1 MNIRALH
8 RKLSLYTFIPLGI
21 ILVSGII
28 LQLRNQF
35 EWIQPTLVE
44 TKADQGPLLAPDVL
58 IQKLN
63 LNEKEIEQIIYKPS
77 KNNASL
83 RLKSGEEI
91 QLNAQTAEV
100 LKRAMRRTNLL
111 IDIHQGSILGPIGQY
126 GIYLL
131 TALGMIILYITGVNL
146 LLPRR
151 KK

>member
-8 RKLSLYTFIPLGI
+8 RKLSLDTFIPLGI
-21 ILVSGII
+21 ILLSGIV

-35 EWIQPTLVE
+35 EWIQPSLIE
-44 TKADQGPLLAPDVL
+44 TKADKSPLIAPQTL

-77 KNNASL
+77 KNNASV

-91 QLNAQTAEV
+91 HMNAQTGEV
-100 LKRAMRRTNLL
+100 LKRAIRRTNLL
-111 IDIHQGSILGPIGQY
+111 IDIHQGSILGPFGQY

-131 TALGMIILYITGVNL
+131 TGLGMIILYMTGLNL

>member
-21 ILVSGII
+21 ILVTGII

-44 TKADQGPLLAPDVL
+44 TKADQSPLIAPDVL

-91 QLNAQTAEV
+91 QLNAQTGEV

-131 TALGMIILYITGVNL
+131 TALGMIILYITGINL

>member
-21 ILVSGII
+21 ILVSGIV

-35 EWIQPTLVE
+35 EWIQPSLIE
-44 TKADQGPLLAPDVL
+44 TKADQSPLLAPQAL

-77 KNNASL
+77 KNNASV

-91 QLNAQTAEV
+91 QLNAQTGDV
-100 LKRAMRRTNLL
+100 LKRAIRRTNLL
-111 IDIHQGSILGPIGQY
+111 IDIHQGSILGPFGQY

-131 TALGMIILYITGVNL
+131 TGLGMIILYMTGLNL

>member
-44 TKADQGPLLAPDVL
+44 TKADKSPLIAPDVL

-91 QLNAQTAEV
+91 QLNAQTGEV

>member
-21 ILVSGII
+21 ILLSGIV

-35 EWIQPTLVE
+35 EWIQPSLIE
-44 TKADQGPLLAPDVL
+44 TKADKSPLLAPQDL

-77 KNNASL
+77 KNNASV

-91 QLNAQTAEV
+91 QMNAQTGEV
-100 LKRAMRRTNLL
+100 LKRAIRRTNLL
-111 IDIHQGSILGPIGQY
+111 IDIHQGSILGPFGQY
-126 GIYLL
+126 GVYLL
-131 TALGMIILYITGVNL
+131 TGLGMIILYMTGLNL

>member
-21 ILVSGII
+21 ILVSGIV

-35 EWIQPTLVE
+35 EWIQPSLIE
-44 TKADQGPLLAPDVL
+44 TKADQSPLLAPQAL

-77 KNNASL
+77 KNNASV

-91 QLNAQTAEV
+91 QLNAQTGDV
-100 LKRAMRRTNLL
+100 LKRAIRRTNLL
-111 IDIHQGSILGPIGQY
+111 IDIHQGSILGPFGQY

-131 TALGMIILYITGVNL
+131 TSLGMIILYMTGLNL

>member
-21 ILVSGII
+21 ILVSGIV

-35 EWIQPTLVE
+35 EWIQPSLIE
-44 TKADQGPLLAPDVL
+44 TKADQSPLLAPQAL

-77 KNNASL
+77 KNNASV

-91 QLNAQTAEV
+91 QLNAQTGDV
-100 LKRAMRRTNLL
+100 LKRAIRRTNLL
-111 IDIHQGSILGPIGQY
+111 IDIHQGSILGPVGQY

-131 TALGMIILYITGVNL
+131 TGLGMIILYLTGLNL